1 MEHRMTLHT
10 LPDAMPG
17 APSAPEKTLNP
28 QEMDRSEHA
37 AAKAF
42 RRILPFIFI
51 CYVISYLDRTNVSF
65 AALGMN
71 ADLGITAEQF
81 GFGAGMF
88 FIGYF
93 LFEIPSNLIMQKTG
107 ARIWIARIMISWG
120 LISMATAFVTGPT
133 SFAVAR
139 FCLGMAEAG
148 FTPGIYLFFTYWFPG
163 TWRAK
168 ITAAFL
174 VGIPVANII
183 GAPIS
188 GALMQITSHEHIR
201 NWQWLLLIEGV
212 PAVLLGIA
220 CLFFL
225 DDKPA
230 KAKWLTDDEKSL
242 LQRRLDEEQQRIA
255 AKHGATMRHAMRN
268 PLLWLLAL
276 INFCGIVGSIG
287 VGLWMPQ
294 IIKQM
299 GVSHTATGFLT
310 ALPYVCGA
318 PSMLFWAR
326 RANHSPHRIRWISGA
341 LVIAAIALSCSAV
354 VSEPV
359 LKMLALCITVSG
371 ILAFQASFWALP
383 SGFLTGNAAAAG
395 LAVIVSVGNL
405 GGFFGPSLIGYVKQ
419 MSGGFMWALLA
430 VSVIL
435 LFGALAVAQVRD
447 PYKNAS

>member
-1 MEHRMTLHT
+1 MTLHT

-318 PSMLFWAR
+318 LSMLFWAR

-341 LVIAAIALSCSAV
+341 LVIAAIALSCSAM

-430 VSVIL
+430 VSAVL
-435 LFGALAVAQVRD
+435 LFGALAVTQVRD

>member
-1 MEHRMTLHT
+1 MTLHT
-10 LPDAMPG
+10 LPDAAPG
-17 APSAPEKTLNP
+17 SAAAPASNTLNP
-28 QEMDRSEHA
+28 QEMDRSERA

-93 LFEIPSNLIMQKTG
+93 LFEIPSNLVMQKTG

-188 GALMQITSHEHIR
+188 GALMQLTGHEHIR

-212 PAVLLGIA
+212 PAVILGIV

-230 KAKWLTDDEKSL
+230 KAKWLTAEEKLL
-242 LQRRLDEEQQRIA
+242 LQRRLDDEQQRIA
-255 AKHGATMRHAMRN
+255 AKHGASMQQAMRN
-268 PLLWLLAL
+268 PLLWLLAM

-318 PSMLFWAR
+318 LSMLLWAK
-326 RANHSPHRIRWISGA
+326 RANQSRYRIRWISGA
-341 LVIAAIALSCSAV
+341 LVMAALALSVSAV
-354 VSEPV
+354 ASEPL

-430 VSVIL
+430 VSAVL
-435 LFGALAVAQVRD
+435 LFGALAVAQVKD
-447 PYKNAS
+447 PYKA

>member
-1 MEHRMTLHT
+1 MSHSDKAL
-10 LPDAMPG
+10 
-17 APSAPEKTLNP
+17 
-28 QEMDRSEHA
+28 SERA

-51 CYVISYLDRTNVSF
+51 CYVVSYLDRTNVSF

-93 LFEIPSNLIMQKTG
+93 LFEIPSNLAMQKIG

-133 SFAVAR
+133 SFAIAR

-163 TWRAK
+163 SWRAK

-183 GAPIS
+183 GSPIS
-188 GALMQITSHEHIR
+188 GILMQLTGHEHIR
-201 NWQWLLLIEGV
+201 NWQWLLMLEGL
-212 PAVLLGIA
+212 PAVLLGLL
-220 CLFFL
+220 CLIFL
-225 DDKPA
+225 DDRPA
-230 KAKWLTDDEKSL
+230 QARWLDMQEKHL
-242 LQRRLDEEQQRIA
+242 LQRRLDVEQRQIA
-255 AKHGATMRHAMRN
+255 AKHGADMKDALRN
-268 PLLWLLAL
+268 PLLWLLAF

-294 IIKQM
+294 IIKQL
-299 GVSHTATGFLT
+299 GVSHTTTGFLA
-310 ALPYVCGA
+310 ALPYICGA
-318 PSMLFWAR
+318 LSMLLWAR
-326 RANHSPHRIRWISGA
+326 RANASAHRIRWISGA
-341 LVIAAIALSCSAV
+341 LLIAAVSLACSAL
-354 VSEPV
+354 VS
-359 LKMLALCITVSG
+359 LAFIKMVALCLTVSG

-383 SGFLTGNAAAAG
+383 TGFLTGNAAAGG
-395 LAVIVSVGNL
+395 LAIIVSVGNL
-405 GGFFGPSLIGYVKQ
+405 GGFFGPSLIGYVRQ
-419 MSGGFMWALLA
+419 MSGGFMWALLS
-430 VSVIL
+430 VSVVL
-435 LFGALAVAQVRD
+435 LIGALAVATVRD
-447 PYKNAS
+447 PYRSSE

>member
-1 MEHRMTLHT
+1 MTLHST
-10 LPDAMPG
+10 TEVIPQAHPT
-17 APSAPEKTLNP
+17 EKQKTMS
-28 QEMDRSEHA
+28 QSEFDRSEHA

-51 CYVISYLDRTNVSF
+51 CYVVSYLDRTNVAF

-93 LFEIPSNLIMQKTG
+93 LFEIPSNLVMQKVG
-107 ARIWIARIMISWG
+107 ARIWIARIMITWG
-120 LISMATAFVTGPT
+120 LISMATMFVTGPI

-183 GAPIS
+183 GSPIS
-188 GALMQITSHEHIR
+188 GALMQLTGHETIR
-201 NWQWLLLIEGV
+201 NWQWLLLIEGI
-212 PAVLLGIA
+212 PAVLLGIV
-220 CLFFL
+220 CLFYL
-225 DDKPA
+225 DDRPSSA
-230 KAKWLTDDEKSL
+230 RWLNKEEKKSL
-242 LQRRLDEEQQRIA
+242 QNRLETEQQQITR
-255 AKHGATMRHAMRN
+255 KHGSSMKDALRN
-268 PLLWLLAL
+268 PLLWLLSF

-287 VGLWMPQ
+287 VGMWMPQ
-294 IIKQM
+294 IIKQL
-299 GVSHTATGFLT
+299 GVSHGMTGVLA
-310 ALPYVCGA
+310 ALPYICGA
-318 PSMLFWAR
+318 LSMLWWAR
-326 RANHSPHRIRWISGA
+326 QANNSQHRIGWISSA
-341 LVIAAIALSCSAV
+341 LLIAALALSISAI
-354 VSEPV
+354 SSDPII
-359 LKMLALCITVSG
+359 KMFALCFTVSG

-383 SGFLTGNAAAAG
+383 SGFLTGNAAAGG

-405 GGFFGPSLIGYVKQ
+405 GGFFGPSVIGFVRQ
-419 MSGGFMWALLA
+419 ASGGFMWALLT
-430 VSVIL
+430 VSLFL
-435 LFGALAVAQVRD
+435 LIGALAVAMVRD
-447 PYKNAS
+447 PYRQN

>member
-1 MEHRMTLHT
+1 MTLHT
-10 LPDAMPG
+10 LPDATP
-17 APSAPEKTLNP
+17 ATVAAPESNTLNA
-28 QEMDRSEHA
+28 QEMDQSERA
-37 AAKAF
+37 VAKAF

-120 LISMATAFVTGPT
+120 VISMATAFVTGPM

-148 FTPGIYLFFTYWFPG
+148 FTPGIYLFFTYWFPS

-188 GALMQITSHEHIR
+188 GALMQLTGHEHIR

-212 PAVLLGIA
+212 PAVILGII

-230 KAKWLTDDEKSL
+230 KAKWLTAEEKSV
-242 LQRRLDEEQQRIA
+242 LQRRLDDEQQRIA
-255 AKHGATMRHAMRN
+255 AKHGASMQHAMRN
-268 PLLWLLAL
+268 PLLWLLAM

-310 ALPYVCGA
+310 ALPYICGA
-318 PSMLFWAR
+318 LSMLLWAK
-326 RANHSPHRIRWISGA
+326 RANQSPHRIRWISGA
-341 LVIAAIALSCSAV
+341 LIIAACALSVSAV

-359 LKMLALCITVSG
+359 LKMLALCFTVSG
-371 ILAFQASFWALP
+371 ILAFQASFWAIP

-419 MSGGFMWALLA
+419 MSGGFMWALIA
-430 VSVIL
+430 VSAVL
-435 LFGALAVAQVRD
+435 LIGALAVSQVKD
-447 PYKNAS
+447 PYRTE